1 MEVLYGNKKINL
13 VEKEYFMASSEPLYY
28 GLIVNPSSD
37 LWSYMV
43 KANNI
48 VCNFNKSTEKYAIPY
63 RIDVGENSI
72 FFVTPESKD

>member
-1 MEVLYGNKKINL
+1 MEHKIN
-13 VEKEYFMASSEPLYY
+13 P
-28 GLIVNPSSD
+28 ID
-37 LWSYMV
+37 YMV